1 MNKRFEQVDKRLEQ
15 MDKRFEQ
22 MMSFI
27 WILPTIFAAMTVG
40 TIGFPGLSPFPLP
53 LAKKFVFLANVYTV
67 LIKCGKGLSGEQGT
81 PCPPSSYDLF
91 NLYFVFVCIVS
102 EQPSP

>member
-1 MNKRFEQVDKRLEQ
+1 MHLSCSLTIIVIFYKKRVRNAHPQPK
-15 MDKRFEQ
+15 MHPHWCWKY
-22 MMSFI
+22 
-27 WILPTIFAAMTVG
+27 
-40 TIGFPGLSPFPLP
+40 P

-102 EQPSP
+102 EQPSPYVL